1 MICSSYH
8 KDFRHKV
15 TRGKGF
21 TMIVLTGATGLVG
34 RLLATELEGHDVRAV
49 TRSPQDADLSEDV
62 EVVAG
67 DPSRP
72 ETLENALRGADA
84 LFLHSRAVG
93 DAAYDV
99 VARARELGVRRVVA
113 LAAANVADR
122 LDAQPSRFRG
132 DRNKEVD
139 DAVATSGL
147 DWVSLRPSSFAL
159 NALTAWGGQIRAGD
173 DVRYVY
179 ADFEESP
186 LHERDLAEV
195 LAKALVDDDLL
206 GRRVDL
212 TGPESLSHR
221 EMVQQIG
228 TALGRSL
235 RFHEIPAP
243 MAAEGML
250 ANGLPEPFVT
260 AMMARYAAHLAQPQF
275 PPTPDVEK
283 ILSRP
288 ARTFAEWAA
297 DHAAEFG
304 ARR

>member
-1 MICSSYH
+1 
-8 KDFRHKV
+8 V
-15 TRGKGF
+15 
-21 TMIVLTGATGLVG
+21 IVLTGATGLVG
-34 RLLATELEGHDVRAV
+34 RLLVTELEGQEVRV
-49 TRSPQDADLSEDV
+49 ITRSPQDAGFPADV
-62 EVVAG
+62 EVVEG
-67 DPSRP
+67 DPQRP
-72 ETLENALRGADA
+72 ETLEHALRGADA

-99 VARARELGVRRVVA
+99 VALARDRGVRRVVA
-113 LAAANVADR
+113 LAAANVDDR
-122 LDAQPSRFRG
+122 PDAQPSRFRG

-139 DAVATSGL
+139 DAAAISGL
-147 DWVSLRPSSFAL
+147 EWVSLRPSSFAL

-186 LHERDLAEV
+186 LHERDLVEV

-206 GRRVDL
+206 GQRLDL

-221 EMVQQIG
+221 EMVLQIG

-243 MAAEGML
+243 IAAKGML

-260 AMMARYAAHLAQPQF
+260 AMMARYAAHLARPQF
-275 PPTPDVEK
+275 PPTPEVEK
-283 ILSRP
+283 ILGRP

-297 DHAAEFG
+297 NHAADFG
-304 ARR
+304 APL